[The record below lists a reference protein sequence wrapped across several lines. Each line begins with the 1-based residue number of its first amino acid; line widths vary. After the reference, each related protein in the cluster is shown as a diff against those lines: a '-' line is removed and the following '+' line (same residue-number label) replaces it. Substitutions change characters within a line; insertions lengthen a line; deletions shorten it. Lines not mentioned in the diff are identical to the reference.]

1 MAMAMLGAV
10 ASTQVVAL
18 GLGEIELNSA
28 LNQPFNAE
36 VSCSR
41 QLTQSWTN
49 SRSALDPRGFRKAGI
64 ERPIFLNKLKF
75 DVMRKDDGKRGGAR
89 YQS

>member
-1 MAMAMLGAV
+1 LAMAMLGAF

-36 VSCSR
+36 VELLSATEAE
-41 QLTQSWTN
+41 LDEL
-49 SRSALDPRGFRKAGI
+49 RSALGLGQLSA
-64 ERPIFLNKLKF
+64 RPASN
-75 DVMRKDDGKRGGAR
+75 G
-89 YQS
+89 QCS